1 MIIIRPEHTHPDG
14 VKICDESGQKL
25 GFHGATLSSRKGLS
39 KVRNSQFLHPPPPNV
54 FIRGFFIFSNLLNKR
69 FHRIKRN
76 IIQSAIRVIVV

>member
-39 KVRNSQFLHPPPPNV
+39 KVRNSQFLHPPPECV
-54 FIRGFFIFSNLLNKR
+54 YSGFFYHFKST
-69 FHRIKRN
+69 
-76 IIQSAIRVIVV
+76 